1 MKTAHIDDLSLLL
14 RILPPELRSAIDQL
28 PPQDLLE
35 IVLDLGRPPQ
45 ARLITGH
52 VDLREQAVARE
63 DLARLAERIG
73 TFAEDNRAGIEG
85 TLHRIS
91 ALRNRRGEVVGLTLR
106 IGRAVFGTIGP
117 IRDLVEAGKN
127 LLLLGRPGVGKTT
140 MLREVA
146 RVLADE
152 LDKRVM
158 IVDTS
163 NEIAG
168 DGDIP
173 HPGIGS
179 ARRMQVPRPDRQ
191 HAVMIEAVE
200 NHMPEVIVI
209 DEISSQA
216 EALAARTIAER
227 GVQLI
232 GTAHGTILENLVQN
246 PALADLVGGIE
257 TVILGDEEARL
268 RGTQKTI
275 RERRGPPTF
284 DAVIEIIARDQ
295 LSIHRDA
302 ARAVD
307 QLLQGRLP
315 RGQMRRIAP
324 AVTEAADPI
333 MADED
338 HRPESP
344 PNTPVEGP
352 AKVYAYALSR
362 DSVDRVI
369 RDLNLPARTVKY
381 PDQAN
386 LIIGLQSRGDDA
398 RLYRLAEQTGAKI
411 QLVKRNSTAQIRRV
425 LEQVFHVVHGYDAQ
439 TVDAAV
445 REAELAAAR
454 VRSQGASISLA
465 PQPAP
470 LRRLQHRI
478 ATQHQ
483 LLAHSEG
490 REPER
495 HLVFAHDETKAE
507 LSGEVME

>member
-1 MKTAHIDDLSLLL
+1 MKTTHLDDLNSLLQ
-14 RILPPELRSAIDQL
+14 ILPSELRLAINQL
-28 PPQDLLE
+28 PAQDLLE
-35 IVLDLGRPPQ
+35 IVLDRGRPPQ

-63 DLARLAERIG
+63 DLARIVERIG
-73 TFAEDNRAGIEG
+73 EFAEDNRAGIEG

-91 ALRNRRGEVVGLTLR
+91 ALRNRRGMVVGLTLR

-117 IRDLVEAGKN
+117 IRDLVEAGKS
-127 LLLLGRPGVGKTT
+127 LLLLGRPGFGKTT

-179 ARRMQVPRPDRQ
+179 ARRIQVPRPDRQ

-232 GTAHGTILENLVQN
+232 GTAHGTNLENLVQN

-275 RERRGPPTF
+275 RERRGPPAF
-284 DAVIEIIARDQ
+284 DAVIEIITRDQ

-315 RGQMRRIAP
+315 RGQMRRISP
-324 AVTEAADPI
+324 AAEAADPV
-333 MADED
+333 MADEED
-338 HRPESP
+338 SKPEPRS
-344 PNTPVEGP
+344 TPAEGP
-352 AKVYAYALSR
+352 VKVYAYALSR

-398 RLYRLAEQTGAKI
+398 RLYRLAEQTGAEV

-425 LEQVFHVVHGYDAQ
+425 LEQAFHVVHGYDTQA
-439 TVDAAV
+439 VDAAV
-445 REAELAAAR
+445 REAELAAAQ
-454 VRSQGASISLA
+454 VRSQGMPISLA

-478 ATQHQ
+478 ATRHQ
-483 LLAHSEG
+483 LVAHSEG

-495 HLVFAHDETKAE
+495 HLVFAYDEAMAE
-507 LSGEVME
+507 LPDKAI

>member
-1 MKTAHIDDLSLLL
+1 MKTTHLDDLTPLLQ
-14 RILPPELRSAIDQL
+14 ILPPDLRLAINQL
-28 PPQDLLE
+28 PAQDLLE
-35 IVLDLGRPPQ
+35 IVLDLGRIPQ
-45 ARLITGH
+45 ARLIDGH
-52 VDLREQAVARE
+52 VDLHEQIVTREE
-63 DLARLAERIG
+63 LARLIERIG

-106 IGRAVFGTIGP
+106 IGRAVYGTIGP
-117 IRDLVEAGKN
+117 IRDLVAAGKS

-179 ARRMQVPRPDRQ
+179 ARRIQVPRPDRQ

-232 GTAHGTILENLVQN
+232 GTAHGMTLENLVQN

-284 DAVIEIIARDQ
+284 DAVIELIARDQ
-295 LSIHRDA
+295 LSIHHDA

-315 RGQMRRIAP
+315 RGRMRRMSP
-324 AVTEAADPI
+324 AASEATGPLTV
-333 MADED
+333 DED
-338 HRPESP
+338 PAPESP
-344 PNTPVEGP
+344 SAPIGDP
-352 AKVYAYALSR
+352 AKVYVYALSR

-369 RDLNLPARTVKY
+369 RELNLPARTVKY

-386 LIIGLQSRGDDA
+386 LIIGLQSRGEDA
-398 RLYRLAEQTGAKI
+398 RLYRLAEQTGAEV
-411 QLVKRNSTAQIRRV
+411 QWVKRNSTAQIRRV
-425 LEQVFHVVHGYDAQ
+425 LEQAFHVVHGYDAQ
-439 TVDAAV
+439 AVAAAV
-445 REAELAAAR
+445 REAELAATR
-454 VRSQGASISLA
+454 VRSQGVPISLA

-478 ATQHQ
+478 ATRHQ

-490 REPER
+490 REPDR
-495 HLVFAHDETKAE
+495 HLIFAHDEAKVE
-507 LSGEVME
+507 SSGEVMK